1 MYLRVIIDI
10 LASEI
15 INELIPYTVKFPKN
29 QFWTLQDKY
38 GRNYLHRCIDG
49 KYLLSYIVD
58 DMRLIK
64 NHVST
69 QVWNE
74 LKSTRYST
82 EYYTYKDVID
92 MANEKCYDE
101 TIKQGLLDLLQ

>member
-10 LASEI
+10 LASEL
-15 INELIPYTVKFPKN
+15 INELIPCTVKFPKN

-38 GRNYLHRCIDG
+38 GCIDG

-101 TIKQGLLDLLQ
+101 TIKQGLLEMSLLL